1 MKVLSV
7 AVVVGALTAFAE
19 QVIQKY
25 RQHRMEPTGRAAMR
39 TGLPSR
45 SFTSRT
51 SPLRCREILLR

>member
-19 QVIQKY
+19 QVVQKPAASVGS
-25 RQHRMEPTGRAAMR
+25 ERAAMR
-39 TGLPSR
+39 TGPPSR
-45 SFTSRT
+45 SSTSRT